1 MQQASPTAA
10 TFCPCLIL
18 ASRPLAALPGGSVVA
33 MHYEA
38 GRLDIDVRLARSAD
52 FSSLKQSILSS
63 GLGVRVGE
71 IRDLGNG
78 AEARL
83 TLLPEGML

>member
-1 MQQASPTAA
+1 MGLQ
-10 TFCPCLIL
+10 
-18 ASRPLAALPGGSVVA
+18 
-33 MHYEA
+33 
-38 GRLDIDVRLARSAD
+38 
-52 FSSLKQSILSS
+52 SS

-78 AEARL
+78 AEARF